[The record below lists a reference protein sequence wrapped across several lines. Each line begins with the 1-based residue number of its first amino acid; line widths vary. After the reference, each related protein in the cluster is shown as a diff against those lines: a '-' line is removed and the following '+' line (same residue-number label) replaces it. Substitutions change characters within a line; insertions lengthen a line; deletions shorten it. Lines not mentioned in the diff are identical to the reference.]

1 MIRDFS
7 EKLAA
12 LFPNEPQFEHWQ
24 NKSVTI
30 EVSVATAYLKEI
42 VEEYEKSGKTIDGEK
57 PSDEAHFD
65 LSDYYMQEAPVV
77 HRNTDAMIGAK
88 IESGAL
94 RKRVRGRPGV
104 VREKVD
110 GCGKQYWS
118 GRAVR
123 ASCTCSLIMHA

>member
-1 MIRDFS
+1 
-7 EKLAA
+7 
-12 LFPNEPQFEHWQ
+12 
-24 NKSVTI
+24 
-30 EVSVATAYLKEI
+30 
-42 VEEYEKSGKTIDGEK
+42 
-57 PSDEAHFD
+57 
-65 LSDYYMQEAPVV
+65 
-77 HRNTDAMIGAK
+77 MIGAK